1 MLNAEEVLLLFQYRQ
16 TDGKLGALAQLA
28 LCLDFALVHV
38 NDLLYIGQSQSETF
52 DVVLVAGVDTVELV
66 EDLLQVLLL
75 DALSCVA
82 YGEVQLVVVVPCMD
96 VDIDGL
102 VGLAILHGIVH
113 QIGDGILE
121 VDLVD
126 IDG

>member
-1 MLNAEEVLLLFQYRQ
+1 M
-16 TDGKLGALAQLA
+16 
-28 LCLDFALVHV
+28 HV

-75 DALSCVA
+75 DALSGVA
-82 YGEVQLVVVVPCMD
+82 YREVQLVVVVPCVD
-96 VDIDGL
+96 VDIDRL